1 MRAQPIL
8 VVEDEPLIRLDLT
21 DILEDA
27 GYTVRAAADGSQA
40 LSAIDSFDEL
50 GGIVTDINLGSGLRG
65 WSVARHARKKFESLA
80 VVYITG
86 DSAAEW
92 STEGV
97 PNSVVLQKPFADE
110 LVVDALSTVL
120 EPRRSS

>member
-1 MRAQPIL
+1 MSAQQIL

-21 DILEDA
+21 DILENA
-27 GYTVRAAADGSQA
+27 GYTVRATADGSQA

-50 GGIVTDINLGSGLRG
+50 KAIITDINLGSDLRG
-65 WSVARHARKKFESLA
+65 WNVARHARQKFESLA

-92 STEGV
+92 SREGV
-97 PNSVVLQKPFADE
+97 PNSVVLRKPFADE
-110 LVVDALSTVL
+110 LVIDALSSVL
-120 EPRRSS
+120 EPPRSS